1 MKQGKINTGTINTF
15 IHQKVN
21 AYLCF
26 ALLGLMILWVILYY
40 GTHNASTFV
49 NNYNQSASSLYSQV
63 GN

>member
-1 MKQGKINTGTINTF
+1 MKQGTINTF

-26 ALLGLMILWVILYY
+26 ALLALLTLWVILYY
-40 GTHNASTFV
+40 GTHKASTFV
-49 NNYNQSASSLYSQV
+49 NNYNQSANSIDAEL